1 MPHADRAGQHAAE
14 RQTRHGAVR
23 GVGDDAVVRFDVGQ
37 RLGQEHF
44 LEILIPLVCQ
54 GQPAAV
60 VAGAVDE
67 VVVHHDD
74 ERLQAPLRDEVVGDR
89 GREAGVRPLRLVLA
103 RAVLQVQ
110 DRVALVRPAVVL
122 RRRVD
127 EGAAPF
133 PLDLREEPML
143 AHVPVRHIPHL
154 VIGVLRGRNLDG
166 AQPAVRIGELQPG
179 IGNAGAVHDPA
190 DQLVAH
196 LRRLG
201 DDVPPAF
208 GVLLRRE
215 FDEGEFELDILRAR
229 GRLETEPVFAVG
241 VDFGE
246 FRLALRAGRALPAVG
261 SRRDE
266 GPLGVR
272 GGAEEARR
280 GEGEE
285 EMFHH
290 RRVISFPKD
299 NENDYFCT
307 N

>member
-1 MPHADRAGQHAAE
+1 MDVTRRNFLLGGGMAVGGLVATSALPAMADDDPSLFPGRGRFERLSLTYHAIA
-14 RQTRHGAVR
+14 
-23 GVGDDAVVRFDVGQ
+23 
-37 RLGQEHF
+37 
-44 LEILIPLVCQ
+44 
-54 GQPAAV
+54 
-60 VAGAVDE
+60 AGATK
-67 VVVHHDD
+67 
-74 ERLQAPLRDEVVGDR
+74 PFT
-89 GREAGVRPLRLVLA
+89 VLHISDTH
-103 RAVLQVQ
+103 LT
-110 DRVALVRPAVVL
+110 
-122 RRRVD
+122 
-127 EGAAPF
+127 AAYP
-133 PLDLREEPML
+133 
-143 AHVPVRHIPHL
+143 
-154 VIGVLRGRNLDG
+154 
-166 AQPAVRIGELQPG
+166 
-179 IGNAGAVHDPA
+179 
-190 DQLVAH
+190 
-196 LRRLG
+196 
-201 DDVPPAF
+201 
-208 GVLLRRE
+208 
-215 FDEGEFELDILRAR
+215 DEGEFELDILRAR